1 VADLPR
7 APLGYRAAVIHA
19 RFVSIALL
27 AAACGGNS
35 NGPGDDTGD
44 DTGDDAPAA
53 DAEACLAPDML
64 VVLDRTGTMHRDL
77 LGQSPPDTPDGHAAA
92 KLTQAIAAVEALVG
106 VTGIDQTLRFGLSL
120 FPRDPGSCL
129 TLSERLQ
136 NQKFTNPAC
145 EAAEI
150 VVAPELGTSASIAG
164 TLDPET
170 TTICYSTPTGS
181 ALVTARDELT
191 RVQAPNVDQY
201 IMLVTDGADF
211 YATCPE
217 PDPLVV
223 LRELYAAG
231 IKTFVVGFG
240 AQDTTEQ
247 GVNPPMLNRM
257 ACAGGTAQNFATAC
271 TAAPSGG
278 FDAVDPDG
286 DRIYY
291 DAADAAEL
299 STALA
304 EIAGSVCCGCI
315 L

>member
-1 VADLPR
+1 VP
-7 APLGYRAAVIHA
+7 AVTHA
-19 RFVSIALL
+19 RFLGFALL
-27 AAACGGNS
+27 AAACGANS
-35 NGPGDDTGD
+35 NPGDDSGDDTGD
-44 DTGDDAPAA
+44 DDAVTA
-53 DAEACLAPDML
+53 DAAACLAPDML

-92 KLTQAIAAVEALVG
+92 KLTQAIAAVESLVG
-106 VTGIDQTLRFGLSL
+106 VAGIDQTLRFGLSL

-145 EAAEI
+145 EAGEI
-150 VVAPELGTSASIAG
+150 VVAPELGTGASITS

-191 RVQAPNVDQY
+191 RVQAPDVDQY

-223 LRELYAAG
+223 LRELNAAG
-231 IKTFVVGFG
+231 IRTFVVGFG
-240 AQDTTEQ
+240 SQDTTEQ

-271 TAAPSGG
+271 TAAAGGG
-278 FDAVDPDG
+278 FDAVDPEG

-291 DAADAAEL
+291 DAANAAEL
-299 STALA
+299 STALT